1 MLTWR
6 AMRAERLHKLRRV
19 IEQRQPDLTVL
30 MDDVHKAHN
39 LAAVLR
45 SCDAVGVLA
54 THAVSPGGEIGRFH
68 DRSGGSA
75 KWVPIRVHRRIED
88 ACAALRAAGHQ
99 LVAAHFSST
108 AVDYR
113 AIDYTGPTA
122 LVLGAEL
129 MGVSASAAGLV
140 DRHAT
145 IPMHGHVASLNV
157 SVAAAVILFEAERQR
172 RAAGL
177 YDRSRL
183 APAERERLLFEWIYP
198 RLAAWC
204 RARELPY
211 PPLDE
216 AGDLAGDPRAGA
228 PHA

>member
-1 MLTWR
+1 
-6 AMRAERLHKLRRV
+6 MRPERLQRLLRVLDR
-19 IEQRQPDLTVL
+19 RQPDLTVL

-45 SCDAVGVLA
+45 SCDAVGVLEA
-54 THAVSPGGEIGRFH
+54 HAVSPGGEVRRFH

-88 ACAALRAAGHQ
+88 ACTALRATGHR
-99 LVAAHFSST
+99 LVAAHFSSS

-113 AIDYTGPTA
+113 AIDYTVPTA

-129 MGVSASAAGLV
+129 MGVSTAAAGLV
-140 DRHAT
+140 DRHVAV
-145 IPMHGHVASLNV
+145 PMHGHVASLNV

-172 RAAGL
+172 RAAGC
-177 YDRSRL
+177 YDRPRL
-183 APAERERLLFEWIYP
+183 SSGERERLLFEWSYP
-198 RLAAWC
+198 RLASWC
-204 RARELPY
+204 RARGLPY

-216 AGDLAGDPRAGA
+216 AGDLAGDPRRGI
-228 PHA
+228 PRT